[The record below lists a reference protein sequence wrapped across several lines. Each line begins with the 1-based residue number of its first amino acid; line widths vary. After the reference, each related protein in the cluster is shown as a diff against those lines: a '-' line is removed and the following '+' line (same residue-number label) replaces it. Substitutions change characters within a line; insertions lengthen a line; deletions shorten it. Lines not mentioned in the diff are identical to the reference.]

1 MISRRAR
8 RADTGSGWARW
19 LPLAVL
25 GGVLAG
31 TAGCESPPEH
41 TGPWRV
47 VVLEPDDPPPPS
59 DYREGLLEG
68 LAHGTQADATQLTLR
83 TSRAPARALAAL
95 ATTEQAAGADL
106 ALTITTAALAAGAQ
120 AAPAVI
126 FTDVADPA
134 AGGAREPAFLARW
147 LPSLFGP
154 KER

>member
-1 MISRRAR
+1 M
-8 RADTGSGWARW
+8 
-19 LPLAVL
+19 PLAVL

-68 LAHGTQADATQLTLR
+68 LSHGTQADATQLTLR
-83 TSRAPARALAAL
+83 TSRAPARALPAL
-95 ATTEQAAGADL
+95 ATREQAAGADL
-106 ALTITTAALAAGAQ
+106 ALTVTTAALAAGAQ

-134 AGGAREPAFLARW
+134 AARCARSGLPGAVAAVALRAQGSGDHRRLRGDRFR
-147 LPSLFGP
+147 
-154 KER
+154 